1 MLKPGLQ
8 MEKFVPHTLKPIITM
23 TTNDKDK
30 LAYLKDEMASCDCPE
45 CSGISSDI
53 GANAGVTDAQ
63 YWQAAGEYFGY
74 PQCCIDEFIVSASK
88 RLGPSGDRGLATD
101 YGFVPCEKHSRELL
115 SGMVTYDE
123 LINDRLAPLP
133 FKSPRWTEPYNNL
146 LLKTTV
152 FALFA
157 KMPKHHIKLAITTA
171 HEAIGE
177 RALLNCKE
185 KWDEYERLKAEQEDE
200 REHPP
205 E

>member
-1 MLKPGLQ
+1 
-8 MEKFVPHTLKPIITM
+8 M
-23 TTNDKDK
+23 TTDDKDK
-30 LAYLKDEMASCDCPE
+30 LEYLEEETTSCDCPE
-45 CSGISSDI
+45 CSATEIDGHDK
-53 GANAGVTDAQ
+53 NA
-63 YWQAAGEYFGY
+63 YWQAAGEFFGY
-74 PQCCIDEFIVSASK
+74 PQCCIDEFIANASQLQEPTGTRK
-88 RLGPSGDRGLATD
+88 ETAN
-101 YGFVPCEKHSRELL
+101 YGFIPCEKHSREILAGTL
-115 SGMVTYDE
+115 THDQ
-123 LINDRLAPLP
+123 LITDRLSPLP
-133 FKSPRWTEPYNNL
+133 FASPRWTEPYNTL

-157 KMPKHHIKLAITTA
+157 KVPKHHIKLAIEGA